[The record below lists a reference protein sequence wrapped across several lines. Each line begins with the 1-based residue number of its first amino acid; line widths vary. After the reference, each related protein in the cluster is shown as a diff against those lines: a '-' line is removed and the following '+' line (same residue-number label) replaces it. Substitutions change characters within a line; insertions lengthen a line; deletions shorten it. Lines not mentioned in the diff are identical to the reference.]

1 MKENFERILKESLE
15 NYELPYENG
24 AWEQFSKRLDGTPS
38 TPFYRKWWFAAS
50 IGTVL
55 VGSATYFMLSSGE
68 TAEKSANE
76 PKQTEVIQTADAE
89 KSNTAVKSK
98 QLAVIASNTATSKE
112 ENRVQEITEQQI
124 VTELTEDLHL
134 LPSVLHQEQKTEY
147 PLPVHNESAIESF
160 AALTVPE
167 IICINEPVELTNP
180 NERAVLTVTLPGGK
194 QLLVKPKETV
204 SLKSSRPGTIYI
216 ASGSFSESISVEQS
230 TAQIYIDVDD
240 PSKYLVEGIP
250 TIKFTAKGTDQPISW
265 DSNIASQ
272 SSDKNELTVH
282 PYVEKDII
290 VTATATDQ
298 NGCKV
303 SETKSISLKS
313 TYNLIAMSGFNPLDD
328 DPRNNRFMPY
338 ALIERDAPFELTI
351 MDPKNMQPVFK
362 TNDANTGWDGTDS
375 RTGQTVA
382 PNTTWLWV
390 VVMRNPL
397 PGEPSEYRGLITRTN
412 R

>member
-68 TAEKSANE
+68 EAGKSARE
-76 PKQTEVIQTADAE
+76 PKQVEILSTADSEKNNNAIHAE
-89 KSNTAVKSK
+89 HTAV
-98 QLAVIASNTATSKE
+98 LASEAATDHT
-112 ENRVQEITEQQI
+112 ENRDSEITEQQMA
-124 VTELTEDLHL
+124 TALTEDLHL
-134 LPSVLHQEQKTEY
+134 IPSVLRQEQRQEY
-147 PLPVHNESAIESF
+147 PLPVHHETAVELF
-160 AALTVPE
+160 AALNIPK
-167 IICINEPVELTNP
+167 IICINESVELTNP
-180 NERAVLTVTLPGGK
+180 NERAALTVTLPGGK
-194 QLLVKPKETV
+194 QLHVKPKEMV
-204 SLKSSRPGTIYI
+204 HLKSSKPGTIAI
-216 ASGSFSESISVEQS
+216 TSGSFSETISVEQS
-230 TAQIYIDVDD
+230 TAQIYIDVD
-240 PSKYLVEGIP
+240 PSMYLSDGVP
-250 TIKFTAKGTDQPISW
+250 TIKFTAKGTDQSISW
-265 DSNIASQ
+265 DSNIGSRN
-272 SSDKNELTVH
+272 SDKNELTVH
-282 PYVEKDII
+282 PFVEKDIT

-313 TYNLIAMSGFNPLDD
+313 PYNLIAMSGFNPLDA

-338 ALIERDAPFELTI
+338 ALTQRDTPFELTI
-351 MDPKNMQPVFK
+351 MDPNNMQTVFK
-362 TNDANTGWDGTDS
+362 TNDASMGWDGTDS
-375 RTGQTVA
+375 RTGQMIA

-390 VVMRNPL
+390 VVMKNPL